1 MQEKICNDKQ
11 GGKIVAQL
19 KLAHRILLIAVITTL
34 GMIAIFISGH
44 IGMSKAVGALDD
56 VYKDRVVPLRDI
68 KEIADL
74 YSVDVVDLAHQARD
88 GKIDYAIALERIGKA
103 EARIDA
109 VWTEYLKTNLVP
121 REAGIVEEIKQ
132 LRSAGDASIAKLK
145 QILHSNDA
153 NALADYT
160 AHELYPSIE
169 PLSEKFSE
177 LVHLQIDVARE
188 EYEASSVVAARAYGV
203 NIAVLIL
210 ASLIGATL
218 SFIIAHQI
226 GKELG
231 GEPSEAANVVTCIA
245 AGKLDNAIVV
255 RVGMENSMLA
265 SIEKMR
271 ASLYGIIAKIRDN
284 AEQLATDSDTMA
296 SVGAKIM
303 QSASVQSDSTSAIAA
318 AVEEM
323 SVSITHISGNAND
336 ARKNSLA
343 SGETVD
349 HGLEVVQDTI
359 REMGQITELTSSTAK
374 DVRML
379 ADKSSEIGKIVNV
392 IKEIADQTNLLAL
405 NAAIEAARAGEAG
418 RGFAVVADEVRK
430 LAERTTRS
438 TAEIVA
444 TIEAIQVSTKHTLK
458 STETSKEQVQSGVT
472 LVDETGSSM
481 QAVKEKLD
489 ETLRSVTQITDA
501 LAEQSKA
508 SQMIGQDIERIARM
522 TEENTG
528 AVVSLSG
535 AASNIRT
542 LASELFKLVGHFKL

>member
-1 MQEKICNDKQ
+1 MLSR
-11 GGKIVAQL
+11 L
-19 KLAHRILLIAVITTL
+19 KVAHRILLIAVVATL
-34 GMIAIFISGH
+34 GMIAIAISGYV
-44 IGMSKAVGALDD
+44 GMSKAVDALDD

-68 KEIADL
+68 KEIADI
-74 YSVDVVDLAHQARD
+74 YAVDVVDLSHKARN
-88 GKIDYAIALERIGKA
+88 GNIDYAVALERIGKA

-121 REAGIVEEIKQ
+121 REAGIVKEIKQ
-132 LRSAGDASIAKLK
+132 LRSAGDASIVKLK
-145 QILHSNDA
+145 QILRSNDP

-177 LVHLQIDVARE
+177 LVQLQIDVARE
-188 EYEASSVVAARAYGV
+188 EYEASSVAAARAYWV

-226 GKELG
+226 DKELG
-231 GEPSEAANVVTCIA
+231 GEPSEAAQIVSRIA
-245 AGKLDNAIVV
+245 AGELDSAIAV
-255 RVGMENSMLA
+255 RAGMENSMLA
-265 SIEKMR
+265 SMEKMR
-271 ASLYGIIAKIRDN
+271 ASLYDIIAKIRGN
-284 AEQLATDSDTMA
+284 AEQLAVDSDTMA
-296 SVGAKIM
+296 SVGEKVM
-303 QSASVQSDSTSAIAA
+303 QNASTQSDSTSAIAA

-336 ARKNSLA
+336 ARKNSLV

-349 HGLEVVQDTI
+349 HGLEIVRNTI
-359 REMGQITELTSSTAK
+359 REMGQITELTQATAK

-430 LAERTTRS
+430 LAERTTQS
-438 TAEIVA
+438 TGEIVA
-444 TIEAIQVSTKHTLK
+444 TIEAIQVATQHTLK

-481 QAVKEKLD
+481 QAVKENLD
-489 ETLRSVTQITDA
+489 ETLRSVTQINNA

-508 SQMIGQDIERIARM
+508 SQMIGQDIERIAQM
-522 TEENTG
+522 TEKNNDV
-528 AVVSLSG
+528 VVSLNG
-535 AASNIRT
+535 AASNIKT
-542 LASELFKLVGHFKL
+542 LAGDLFKLVRHFKL